1 MRCSRCR
8 AEDVAPAAARIIEA
22 ITPYCSLWL
31 ASSTEEDDR
40 GDESNG
46 PFMATVIAE
55 CRLHRGA
62 MLVCSEETDGLSEFL
77 RLSTALANTRHEID
91 AVVTACDEAYSGFRA
106 WEDQLEKRWSTDPA
120 LFDAK
125 TQCEVDRIA
134 ESWFALLGRVVKLV
148 DWAAT
153 RGQTPTRAD
162 SIRHVYA
169 KLLAVE
175 RMDYGEMPER
185 MLQATTDAV
194 AACQKGEAGKITAKN
209 F

>member
-1 MRCSRCR
+1 
-8 AEDVAPAAARIIEA
+8 
-22 ITPYCSLWL
+22 
-31 ASSTEEDDR
+31 
-40 GDESNG
+40 
-46 PFMATVIAE
+46 MATAIAE
-55 CRLHRGA
+55 IRLHRGA
-62 MLVCSEETDGLSEFL
+62 MLVCREETDGLSESL
-77 RLSTALANTRHEID
+77 RLSDALANTLREIN
-91 AVVTACDEAYSGFRA
+91 AVVTVCDQAYSGFRA
-106 WEDQLEKRWSTDPA
+106 WADDLEKRWSTDPA

-125 TQCEVDRIA
+125 TQGEVDRIA

-169 KLLAVE
+169 TLLAVE

-185 MLQATTDAV
+185 MLQATKDA
-194 AACQKGEAGKITAKN
+194 ATACQKGEAGKITAKN